1 MTAEYANWL
10 STPSL
15 QPTELEF
22 TSAHVGAFNFMV
34 VPTSYLMKFQ
44 IFSYTPWTFKMVLP
58 STYLVPFGVY
68 TLSTLIAE
76 NKVSDYKRT
85 YGAQYQAE
93 SFEREYKYTYGDR

>member
-1 MTAEYANWL
+1 
-10 STPSL
+10 
-15 QPTELEF
+15 
-22 TSAHVGAFNFMV
+22 
-34 VPTSYLMKFQ
+34 
-44 IFSYTPWTFKMVLP
+44 MVLP